1 MIGIYL
7 RQSVDKKDSISI
19 EGQLDICKNFVD
31 AKDDIEVYQ
40 DKGFSGKNTDRPA
53 FKKLMKDVESGK
65 IDKIIYCCY

>member
-31 AKDDIEVYQ
+31 AKDDI
-40 DKGFSGKNTDRPA
+40 
-53 FKKLMKDVESGK
+53 
-65 IDKIIYCCY
+65 